1 MARMTPADN
10 ACYDWTMVEMYM
22 WLLVT
27 VVVAVGVLVL
37 AGVLAPRDGDDRDDR
52 DAPTS
57 AWGSLWHD
65 FLSGTSPLRDRIDAL
80 RHRGETR
87 SPHGT
92 ATPRVSVLN
101 RDFDPGRRRV
111 GQASGPHSAPASA
124 ASADGSSWFD
134 LGPAE
139 SNTSVEEFFAATA
152 TSEPA
157 YLDAAQLS
165 DALNSLRR

>member
-1 MARMTPADN
+1 MTPADN

-22 WLLVT
+22 WLLVA
-27 VVVAVGVLVL
+27 VIVAVGVLVL
-37 AGVLAPRDGDDRDDR
+37 AGILAPRESDDRDDH
-52 DAPTS
+52 DDHGS

-65 FLSGTSPLRDRIDAL
+65 FLSGTSPLRERIDAL
-80 RHRGETR
+80 RHRGK
-87 SPHGT
+87 SPTPRGT
-92 ATPRVSVLN
+92 GAPRVSVLN
-101 RDFDPGRRRV
+101 RQSDTGLSRGP
-111 GQASGPHSAPASA
+111 QAAVRTPVVTSA
-124 ASADGSSWFD
+124 ASVDGTSWFD